1 MTRRCITDAPLTHPE
16 YRKILPIFWRRRGMP
31 LTGAPAGPK
40 LCATAAL
47 CSCGPDATYCHTVGR
62 ETISSFRSR
71 LESFKL
77 NQSWRDSIGDCFV
90 VKLEAKALIQRGRA
104 RLESQQAKI
113 LELLRDIDREQQRLQ
128 HEAQE
133 LDLAEQVVNR
143 LMHEL
148 EAEVKVVS
156 CGLPVV
162 RRKLSDFESDMVV
175 ARLELA

>member
-1 MTRRCITDAPLTHPE
+1 M
-16 YRKILPIFWRRRGMP
+16 
-31 LTGAPAGPK
+31 
-40 LCATAAL
+40 
-47 CSCGPDATYCHTVGR
+47 
-62 ETISSFRSR
+62 
-71 LESFKL
+71 
-77 NQSWRDSIGDCFV
+77 

-143 LMHEL
+143 LIHEL

-156 CGLPVV
+156 SGLPAI
-162 RRKLSDFESDMVV
+162 RRNPSVASDLVIAKLEP
-175 ARLELA
+175 A